1 MVHGLWCF
9 LHFLSL
15 LLLILPLVGVF
26 LFFLIFFFSPR
37 CQDTPLCYLS
47 GNIHLGWLGLA
58 HAYRWTLLDMNFITF

>member
-26 LFFLIFFFSPR
+26 LLFLIFFFFSS
-37 CQDTPLCYLS
+37 LS
-47 GNIHLGWLGLA
+47 RYPVMLLERQYSSGLVRIGA
-58 HAYRWTLLDMNFITF
+58 CI